1 MFIQN
6 QKTNQPTICN
16 LVPGFA
22 FYEGIG
28 GHLAEF
34 LVDFFEAVVDLA
46 GRFRA

>member
-1 MFIQN
+1 MFNQN
-6 QKTNQPTICN
+6 QKAHQPEICN

-28 GHLAEF
+28 NRLAEF

-46 GRFRA
+46 GRFRV